1 MKAPTIVLLT
11 ALAGLASAAAITQ
24 PAGLVERDCQQRTLL
39 PPITLEYKS
48 GKTNTIVE
56 YGACKVAED
65 CCGDLVC
72 FTHTQGT
79 GICADIPSA

>member
-1 MKAPTIVLLT
+1 MKAPTLVLIT

-24 PAGLVERDCQQRTLL
+24 PAGLVERDCQQQF
-39 PPITLEYKS
+39 
-48 GKTNTIVE
+48 
-56 YGACKVAED
+56 GACKVADD

-72 FTHTQGT
+72 FTHTQGE